1 MATYIVFRN
10 MEVINCTLSSSYLTA
25 DLSQNAYIGFAH
37 NLARYLQENL
47 IPESGKKNK
56 PILTLGQ
63 EQVFSII
70 KQLEFN
76 KGHAGLAGHLNDNN
90 HKALNIPMNPSEIK
104 GSLQHTIVIVL
115 TSLKHDEEQVQEQ
128 AKKFVLFNR
137 FAGGDIQVM
146 ADDNIKVYQNDKNLQ
161 EALKT
166 EKGWLIQDASAEF
179 VKEAENKEAK
189 NYDYSKAFNNF
200 LTTFIEVDKNDKNDK
215 NKKHYK
221 RLHKG
226 WYFASLAGYQL
237 LEAPKQRIG
246 VRLKD
251 CPHAFAEPIISLH
264 KLDYYRQQ
272 PFKELFWQATMID
285 NTYLITQQHSPQ
297 E

>member
-37 NLARYLQENL
+37 NLARYLKDNL
-47 IPESGKKNK
+47 KPSRIRKNK

-76 KGHAGLAGHLNDNN
+76 KGYASLAGHLNDNN
-90 HKALNIPMNPSEIK
+90 HKALNIPMNPPEIK
-104 GSLQHTIVIVL
+104 GSLQHTIVIALV
-115 TSLKHDEEQVQEQ
+115 SLKHDVEEIQEQ

-146 ADDNIKVYQNDKNLQ
+146 SDDNIQVYKNDKDLQ

-166 EKGWLIQDASAEF
+166 EKGWLIQDASAEL
-179 VKEAENKEAK
+179 VSEAK
-189 NYDYSKAFNNF
+189 DSGYRKTFNNF
-200 LTTFIEVDKNDKNDK
+200 LATFVEIDKDN
-215 NKKHYK
+215 NKQYK
-221 RLHKG
+221 KRRKG

-237 LEAPKQRIG
+237 LEAPRKRAG
-246 VRLKD
+246 VRAD
-251 CPHAFAEPIISLH
+251 YPHAFAEPIIGLH

-272 PFKELFWQATMID
+272 PFEELFWQAKMLD
-285 NTYLITQQHSPQ
+285 NTYLITQQHSQ
-297 E
+297 